1 MMLGF
6 KQTFKKLSNHTSFYL
21 LGCSVL
27 TIFSIFYLTQS
38 FYFNKKKHQKYQE
51 FFDNKIQK
59 TISLEKDIQGLNTF
73 SRHPTVILDD
83 IVKKYPFDFN
93 LLDKLPQFTIKD
105 KRLDLKKD
113 IEDYFA
119 QRKEHDQVIIEL
131 QNEQKKNQTAWKSLY
146 FIEQQIL
153 NNKDFTSH
161 NQEISKNLENLI
173 ENLLAYQSNPNNFL
187 LSKINHQKK
196 QLQAIEQEKK
206 IANYTLIIQEC
217 IVYADNIIQSQ
228 PQIDKLLLQVD
239 YFSPLLTI
247 KNIQNKYNKYYIENL
262 KTIYLNRLKASLS
275 ILILVIW
282 SSYKII
288 TNLKKTNK
296 SIVKVL
302 ENFTAELENKVDERT
317 SQLEASV
324 EKTEMALSRA
334 EEANEAKSRFL
345 ANMSHELR
353 TPLNAILG
361 FTQLMSRDV
370 SLSSG
375 NKESLDIINRS
386 GEHLLKLI
394 NDILEMSK
402 IEAGRIT
409 LEESEFNFFL
419 MLKSIEEM
427 LQLRAKFKNLKLTFT
442 RDASVPQFIKAD
454 EGKLRQ
460 ILINILGNAIK
471 FTDKGHVNLKV
482 KLEKKQQQDLD
493 SLFSDMY
500 FICCEIE
507 DTGSGIEE
515 KNLDKLF
522 TPFEQTKSG
531 RSCQEGTG
539 LGLSICKKFIELMG
553 GEISVQSTVGKG
565 TIFSFN
571 ILVTLTVANA
581 VQSNRYRKVM
591 SLAPNQP
598 SYRILAVDD
607 LPESR
612 FLLRKMLSNVGFEVN
627 EAANGQEAIDLWKS
641 WQPHLIFMDMQMPV
655 IDGYEA
661 TRQIKSHPK
670 GEEAVIIALTA
681 SAFEEERISILSA
694 GCNDFMRK
702 PFYEGE
708 LFDKIAYHLEV
719 NFIYENE
726 LKSEKQDS
734 EDSIV
739 PQKEADDSDLTQ
751 SDMNIMPES
760 WQLKLYQAAEKV
772 DNSRIHQL
780 ITEIPAEY
788 TFLSEKLTNLVKHF
802 RCDTIIDLIEPTK
815 ITK

>member
-1 MMLGF
+1 M
-6 KQTFKKLSNHTSFYL
+6 
-21 LGCSVL
+21 
-27 TIFSIFYLTQS
+27 
-38 FYFNKKKHQKYQE
+38 
-51 FFDNKIQK
+51 
-59 TISLEKDIQGLNTF
+59 
-73 SRHPTVILDD
+73 
-83 IVKKYPFDFN
+83 
-93 LLDKLPQFTIKD
+93 
-105 KRLDLKKD
+105 
-113 IEDYFA
+113 
-119 QRKEHDQVIIEL
+119 
-131 QNEQKKNQTAWKSLY
+131 
-146 FIEQQIL
+146 
-153 NNKDFTSH
+153 
-161 NQEISKNLENLI
+161 
-173 ENLLAYQSNPNNFL
+173 
-187 LSKINHQKK
+187 
-196 QLQAIEQEKK
+196 
-206 IANYTLIIQEC
+206 IIQEC
-217 IVYADNIIQSQ
+217 IVYTDNIIQSQ
-228 PQIDKLLLQVD
+228 PQIDKLLLQVN

-247 KNIQNKYNKYYIENL
+247 KNIQNKYHKYYIENL
-262 KTIYLNRLKASLS
+262 KAIYLNRLKASLS

-302 ENFTAELENKVDERT
+302 ENFTAELENKVEERT

-324 EKTEMALSRA
+324 QKTEIALSRA

-375 NKESLDIINRS
+375 NKESLNIINRS

-402 IEAGRIT
+402 IEADRIT
-409 LEESEFNFFL
+409 LEESEFDFFL

-427 LQLRAKFKNLKLTFT
+427 LQLKAKFKNLKLTFT

-454 EGKLRQ
+454 EGKVRQ

-515 KNLDKLF
+515 ENLDKLF

-553 GEISVQSTVGKG
+553 GEISAQSTVGEG
-565 TIFSFN
+565 TIFSFK
-571 ILVTLTVANA
+571 ILVTLAVANA

-591 SLAPNQP
+591 SLAPNHP

-607 LPESR
+607 RPESR

-627 EAANGQEAIDLWKS
+627 EAGNGQEAIDLWKS

-661 TRQIKSHPK
+661 TKQIKSHPK
-670 GEEAVIIALTA
+670 GEETVIIALTA

-734 EDSIV
+734 ENSIV

-751 SDMNIMPES
+751 SDINIMPES
-760 WQLKLYQAAEKV
+760 WQLKMYQAAEKV
-772 DNSRIHQL
+772 DNLQIHQL
-780 ITEIPAEY
+780 IAEIPAEY